1 LLGRIVNPV
10 VLTVLFFVVVTPYAL
25 VLRLAGR
32 DALRL
37 RPEPGRDSYWI
48 ARDPPGPAPDFL
60 HRQF

>member
-1 LLGRIVNPV
+1 
-10 VLTVLFFVVVTPYAL
+10 VLFFVVVTPYAL